1 MPIFYNEDIFDSG
14 IDYEI
19 GGFETN
25 KTDNF
30 TYADIYNEYR
40 KRIARLIENYLSIAT
55 ESYARQG
62 YENPQEQARFA
73 LMMLIED
80 FLNVRLENITEE
92 LATEAIINS
101 EQSTKWLYDI
111 GERIKAYSLKLAE
124 MDKGIE
130 SKMPVETELYLE
142 AKQIIEDSSLEKL
155 LERLSTIEL

>member
-40 KRIARLIENYLSIAT
+40 KRIARLIKNYLAIAV
-55 ESYARQG
+55 ESYARQE
-62 YENPQEQARFA
+62 YDNPQEQARFA

-80 FLNVRLENITEE
+80 FLDVRVENVTEE
-92 LATEAIINS
+92 LATDAIINS
-101 EQSTKWLYDI
+101 EYSEKWLYGI
-111 GERIKAYSLKLAE
+111 GEKIKAYSMQLSDME
-124 MDKGIE
+124 KGIQ
-130 SKMPVETELYLE
+130 STIPVDSELYLE
-142 AKQIIEDSSLEKL
+142 AKEIIEDSSIESL